1 MTNTATGLEVDILY
15 EGDSWDVSVPNAK
28 AKAKT
33 VKTLHTFNI
42 YDKETKRPLLSQ
54 IVIIEDIG
62 KHSLNAEVA
71 IEVPFATQVESGVY
85 DVDKKNVINIG
96 RLTVCRS
103 INKKYFV
110 IMRIDGENE
119 NIVSFS
125 ESVDS
130 VEDLKAV
137 LADMIENTEIGLRI
151 RIAIFMHEAK
161 KLAEVCKVKVAFS
174 DTKNTAVSNPFI
186 FSRMMTVSSDIDH
199 RPLLRFEKTKGRT
212 DE

>member
-1 MTNTATGLEVDILY
+1 MTNTATGFEVDILY
-15 EGDSWDVSVPNAK
+15 EGDSWDVSAPNT
-28 AKAKT
+28 KAKT
-33 VKTLHTFNI
+33 KTIKTLHTFNV
-42 YDKETKRPLLSQ
+42 YDKETKRPLLSP
-54 IVIIEDIG
+54 ITLIEDIG
-62 KHSLNAEVA
+62 KHTLNAEVA
-71 IEVPFATQVESGVY
+71 IEVPFVTQTASGVY

-96 RLTVCRS
+96 KLTVCRS

-110 IMRIDGENE
+110 IMRITGENE

-137 LADMIENTEIGLRI
+137 LADMVENTELGLRI

-161 KLAEVCKVKVAFS
+161 KLAEVCKVKVTFS
-174 DTKNTAVSNPFI
+174 DTKNTAVTDLFI
-186 FSRMMTVSSDIDH
+186 FSRTMTVSSEIDH

-212 DE
+212 SE